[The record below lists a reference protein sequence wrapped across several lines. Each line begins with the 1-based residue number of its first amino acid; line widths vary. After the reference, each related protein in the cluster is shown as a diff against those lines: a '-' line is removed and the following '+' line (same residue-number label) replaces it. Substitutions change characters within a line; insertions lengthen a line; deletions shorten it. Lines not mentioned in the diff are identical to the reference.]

1 MLFTYDKPKS
11 QAYRIARFEAI
22 QYLKKTQKS
31 NLNSNMIDNFTQ
43 KIYNNE
49 TEYSGPENS
58 MNMMITNT
66 NIKQSLIF
74 EPTPSPINSNYPI
87 NQEQQKKILVLFVYH
102 IFNNRVKNFIENCI
116 FYDENIDFIIIS
128 NNKNNNDVINIK
140 NVKNVKNVKMLFRN
154 NVGYD
159 FGGWSDALLTE
170 NLYKKYDNFIFVN
183 SSVTG
188 PFLKPGFK
196 GNWTDIY
203 INGLK
208 GNVKLFGST
217 INTIRD
223 PLKFAHVQ
231 SYIFSMNKTTL
242 EYLINCQIFSTS
254 NYAKTFHNAIFDK
267 EVLMSRKI
275 IENNWNIGSL
285 MNYYKNVDFTFHNK
299 KPNEYNINFLDDV
312 MYVKY
317 RNKIW
322 NEFEVVFIKGN
333 RMNKN

>member
-31 NLNSNMIDNFTQ
+31 SLNSNMIDNFTQ

-128 NNKNNNDVINIK
+128 NNKNNNDVIN
-140 NVKNVKNVKMLFRN
+140 VKNVKNVKMLFRN

-183 SSVTG
+183 SSITG

-208 GNVKLFGST
+208 DNVKLFGST

-242 EYLINCQIFSTS
+242 EYLINCKIFSTS
-254 NYAKTFHNAIFDK
+254 NYAKTFQNAIFDK

-285 MNYYKNVDFTFHNK
+285 MKYYKNVDFTFRNK

-312 MYVKY
+312 MFGKY

-322 NEFEVVFIKGN
+322 NEFELVFIKGN
-333 RMNKN
+333 RMYNPK